1 MQTRRNRGDPW
12 CENVLAYTLIMA
24 EGVLTGDPMINTHI
38 NHIQN
43 IYLEGR
49 YVIDN
54 Y

>member
-1 MQTRRNRGDPW
+1 MQARRNRGGPW
-12 CENVLAYTLIMA
+12 CENVLAYMLIMA
-24 EGVLTGDPMINTHI
+24 EGEPMINTHI